1 MPKSKYISFGLI
13 LALNLSL
20 FATTDDQRSS
30 RRQFRTSPE
39 LSRNPTKVKL
49 TINEIITTVWL
60 IYAICYKDYIVMSI
74 CVAILLYTTNSN

>member
-30 RRQFRTSPE
+30 RRQIRTSPE